1 MDERANGDPV
11 ERIAHAYRDP
21 LPEVYAAALEAGLAV
36 PGFQIDVVREALRDL
51 ITEQLTEPTFPA
63 CVHCC
68 RSHTHAQRRGVG
80 ARVCGG
86 GGGGVCE

>member
-11 ERIAHAYRDP
+11 ERIAHAYREP
-21 LPEVYAAALEAGLAV
+21 LPEVYVAALEAGVAV
-36 PGFQIDVVREALRDL
+36 PGFQIDGVCEALRDL

-68 RSHTHAQRRGVG
+68 RSHTR
-80 ARVCGG
+80 ARAGG
-86 GGGGVCE
+86 GGGGGGLKLLQNVDF